1 MFENCKIIEKFEK
14 RKCDFCKV
22 VKFNI
27 LSFQAHFFEETK
39 VYVVKRNRIE
49 ETRKEKT
56 F

>member
-1 MFENCKIIEKFEK
+1 LKKENVIFV
-14 RKCDFCKV
+14 KV

-39 VYVVKRNRIE
+39 VYVVKRNLIE